1 MFFYENRTVH
11 SIAPASVPVGGRSV
25 FMAGFMQLVSGP
37 HQAKKVDYPYCDLA
51 QLARCST

>member
-1 MFFYENRTVH
+1 MH
-11 SIAPASVPVGGRSV
+11 SIAPASVPMGGRSL

-51 QLARCST
+51 LLARFST